1 MTEKDPLS
9 EADDGTNAR
18 RSWLLGAVAG
28 AAALSGAGAAWWVY
42 SPREVVPSAEEAL
55 WLLDFALPKDGPRL
69 DMARFRGRPLL
80 LNFWAT
86 WCPPC
91 VEELPLLSR
100 FYYENAAK
108 GWQVLGLAVD
118 QATPVNR
125 FLEKSP
131 VSFPVAL
138 AGVPGIEIGKMLG
151 NQSGGLPFTVV
162 LGSDGK
168 VAHRK
173 IGQISPEDLGQ
184 WVAMT

>member
-1 MTEKDPLS
+1 MTEKNRN
-9 EADDGTNAR
+9 ADVDLVASGR
-18 RSWLLGAVAG
+18 RSWLMGAVAG
-28 AAALSGAGAAWWVY
+28 AAAISGAGVAWWVH
-42 SPREVVPSAEEAL
+42 SPGEVEPSAEEAL
-55 WLLDFALPKDGPRL
+55 WLLDFALPTEGSRL
-69 DMARFRGRPLL
+69 AMASFRGKPLV

-91 VEELPLLSR
+91 VEELPMLSD
-100 FYYENAAK
+100 FYSKNAAK

-125 FLEKSP
+125 FLAKAP

-138 AGVPGIEIGKMLG
+138 AGVPGMEIGKLLG

-162 LGSDGK
+162 LGVDGK

-173 IGQISPEDLGQ
+173 IGQIAPEDLLA
-184 WVAMT
+184 WEAET

>member
-1 MTEKDPLS
+1 MTEKDHNV
-9 EADDGTNAR
+9 DDGAGGR
-18 RSWLLGAVAG
+18 RNWLLGAVAG
-28 AAALSGAGAAWWVY
+28 AAALSGAGVAWWVH
-42 SPREVVPSAEEAL
+42 SPGELAPSAEESL
-55 WLLDFALPKDGPRL
+55 WLLDFALPTQGPRL
-69 DMARFRGRPLL
+69 AMESFRGKPLV

-91 VEELPLLSR
+91 VEELPMLSD
-100 FYYENAAK
+100 FYAKNAAK

-125 FLEKSP
+125 FLAKAP

-138 AGVPGIEIGKMLG
+138 AGVPGMEIGKLLG

-173 IGQISPEDLGQ
+173 IGQISPEDLRA
-184 WVAMT
+184 WAAAT

>member
-1 MTEKDPLS
+1 MTEKDQS
-9 EADDGTNAR
+9 VEEGVGASAR

-28 AAALSGAGAAWWVY
+28 VAALSGAGVAWWVN
-42 SPREVVPSAEEAL
+42 SPRAVAPSAEDAL
-55 WLLDFALPKDGPRL
+55 WLLDFALPTEGPRL
-69 DMARFRGRPLL
+69 TMERFRGKPLL

-91 VEELPLLSR
+91 VEELPLLSK
-100 FYYENAAK
+100 FYSENSAK

-125 FLEKSP
+125 FLSKAP
-131 VSFPVAL
+131 VTFPVAL
-138 AGVPGIEIGKMLG
+138 AGAPGMEIGKLLG

-162 LGSDGK
+162 FGSDGK

-173 IGQISPEDLGQ
+173 IGQIAPEDLRT
-184 WVAMT
+184 WMVVT

>member
-1 MTEKDPLS
+1 MTEKDHRVEEGVGAS
-9 EADDGTNAR
+9 AR

-28 AAALSGAGAAWWVY
+28 AAALSGAGVAWWVH
-42 SPREVVPSAEEAL
+42 SPRAVAPSAEEAL
-55 WLLDFALPKDGPRL
+55 WLLDFALPTEGPRL
-69 DMARFRGRPLL
+69 AMERFRGKPLL

-91 VEELPLLSR
+91 VEELPLLSK
-100 FYYENAAK
+100 FYSENSAK

-118 QATPVNR
+118 QAAPVNR
-125 FLEKSP
+125 FLNKAP
-131 VSFPVAL
+131 VTFPVAL
-138 AGVPGIEIGKMLG
+138 AGVPGMEMGKLLG

-173 IGQISPEDLGQ
+173 IGQISAEDLRH
-184 WVAMT
+184 WAAMA

>member
-1 MTEKDPLS
+1 MTEKDHLS
-9 EADDGTNAR
+9 EKGEGANAR

-28 AAALSGAGAAWWVY
+28 AAAVSGAGVAWWVY
-42 SPREVVPSAEEAL
+42 SPRDVAPSAEEAL
-55 WLLDFALPKDGPRL
+55 WLLDFALPKEGPRL
-69 DMARFRGRPLL
+69 TMESFRGRPLL

-100 FYYENAAK
+100 FYAENSAK

-125 FLEKSP
+125 FLEKAP
-131 VSFPVAL
+131 VTFPVAL
-138 AGVPGIEIGKMLG
+138 AGLPGIEIGKLLG
-151 NQSGGLPFTVV
+151 NLSGGLPFTVV
-162 LGSDGK
+162 FGADGK

-173 IGQISPEDLGQ
+173 IGQVSPEDLRK
-184 WVAMT
+184 WAALS